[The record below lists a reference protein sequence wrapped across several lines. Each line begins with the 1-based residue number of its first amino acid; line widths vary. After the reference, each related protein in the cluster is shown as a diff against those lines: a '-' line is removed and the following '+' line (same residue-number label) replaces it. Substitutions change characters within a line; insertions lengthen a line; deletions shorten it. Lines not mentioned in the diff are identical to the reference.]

1 MCSSCSSVTCA
12 DVWAQMRKSH
22 SQEED
27 QNTTS
32 VRMDIA
38 LLKEQYNTIKDK
50 QRRETRVV
58 CFTKEVNHEEI
69 SGKNLV
75 DIVPVCQ
82 AKHSPLTEASV
93 LETQFGF
100 VEDPESGPWHTHLD
114 VYRMTHATNGIE
126 HSNHTSNRSRDL
138 TAETAS
144 TEDSDG
150 NHHLKNS
157 TLNNCITLNSRKLS
171 APAVLSR
178 QLSFGSYRSCPT
190 PATSRYYP
198 FPQMKCPKKSETARR
213 LGLYSSI

>member
-1 MCSSCSSVTCA
+1 MHSCCSSATCA
-12 DVWAQMRKSH
+12 DVWAQMRNSH

-58 CFTKEVNHEEI
+58 CFTKEVHHEEI
-69 SGKNLV
+69 SAGKSPV

-82 AKHSPLTEASV
+82 AKHSPLTEASIV
-93 LETQFGF
+93 ETQFGF
-100 VEDPESGPWHTHLD
+100 VEDPESGSWHTHLD
-114 VYRMTHATNGIE
+114 VYRMTHTTSGTE
-126 HSNHTSNRSRDL
+126 HRDHTSNHRADL
-138 TAETAS
+138 TAGTAS
-144 TEDSDG
+144 TDDS
-150 NHHLKNS
+150 HLKSS
-157 TLNNCITLNSRKLS
+157 TLNNRITLSSRKLS

-190 PATSRYYP
+190 PAGSRYYP